1 MECNVFSQI
10 EKEILADKDIRK
22 VVTEVLTQ
30 IDEEGAVSVHK
41 IGDEKMREL
50 NRKYRDIDGTTDV
63 LSFSMGEGEQYAPV
77 ADLGDIFISVPK
89 IKKQAKEQ
97 EVSPKEEFK
106 RVLIHGVLH
115 LLGYD
120 HQQPEESEEMFS
132 LQKKLLKQVT

>member
-10 EKEILADKDIRK
+10 EKEILANEEVEK

-41 IGDEKMREL
+41 IGDKKMREL
-50 NRKYRDIDGTTDV
+50 NR
-63 LSFSMGEGEQYAPV
+63 
-77 ADLGDIFISVPK
+77 ISVPQ

-97 EVSPKEEFK
+97 EVPPKEEFK